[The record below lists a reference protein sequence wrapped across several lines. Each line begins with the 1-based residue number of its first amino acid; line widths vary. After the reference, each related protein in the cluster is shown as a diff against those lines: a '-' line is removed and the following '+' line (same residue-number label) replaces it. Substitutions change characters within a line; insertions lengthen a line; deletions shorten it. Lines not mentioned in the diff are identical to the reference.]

1 MIRAHFF
8 PNCKN
13 LILKIYICKICKPVT
28 AAFNYYICICKTDMA
43 RIWRIYII
51 KLKRKEIYKG
61 KINHS
66 NGACCFFL
74 AFWNGIRYK
83 NIHTYMF
90 MSAGCTF
97 YFCFCFLFSFSFL
110 KDNLQFTTIC
120 ILNNSFSFLIIYV

>member
-13 LILKIYICKICKPVT
+13 LILKIYICKICKPAT

-74 AFWNGIRYK
+74 LSGMGCGDINILYIRFFVYECRLH
-83 NIHTYMF
+83 IL
-90 MSAGCTF
+90 
-97 YFCFCFLFSFSFL
+97 FLFFIFIQLPERQSTIYHNMHI
-110 KDNLQFTTIC
+110 KQFI
-120 ILNNSFSFLIIYV
+120 

>member
-66 NGACCFFL
+66 NGACCF
-74 AFWNGIRYK
+74 
-83 NIHTYMF
+83 
-90 MSAGCTF
+90 S
-97 YFCFCFLFSFSFL
+97 CFLEW
-110 KDNLQFTTIC
+110 DQI
-120 ILNNSFSFLIIYV
+120 